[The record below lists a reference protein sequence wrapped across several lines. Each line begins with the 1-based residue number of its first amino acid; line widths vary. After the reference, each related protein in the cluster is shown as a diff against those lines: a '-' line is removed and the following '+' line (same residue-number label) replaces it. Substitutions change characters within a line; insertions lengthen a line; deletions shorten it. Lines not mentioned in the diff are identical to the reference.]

1 MSCGARMEGELPRLF
16 HGDTSGRAAAR
27 RGERSGVGG
36 GRRQGT
42 ARLLYTLSPAGGRL
56 SPAHARLASQIG
68 VRAARARDAT
78 TRHRGATG
86 DPESAAVTAPR
97 DPDQAAVG
105 PVVVIACGAGA
116 ARPRQNA
123 GWVRRGSAPDPTA
136 WRRNGSFSNGPW
148 SAPAPRRA
156 NGARRFR
163 SGSPG
168 QSRHAARLSVR
179 PSWPRGRR
187 GAHSKPVLAAAILA
201 QPRNLSRHRP

>member
-86 DPESAAVTAPR
+86 DPESAAVTAQEILIR
-97 DPDQAAVG
+97 QLWG
-105 PVVVIACGAGA
+105 PLSSLPAGG
-116 ARPRQNA
+116 RS
-123 GWVRRGSAPDPTA
+123 SA
-136 WRRNGSFSNGPW
+136 
-148 SAPAPRRA
+148 
-156 NGARRFR
+156 
-163 SGSPG
+163 
-168 QSRHAARLSVR
+168 
-179 PSWPRGRR
+179 
-187 GAHSKPVLAAAILA
+187 
-201 QPRNLSRHRP
+201 